1 MLLSSQPTRCAR
13 ILARGDFF
21 FSCMLN
27 KAILPFL
34 PPFCDSKEKHRSN
47 MYIEYY
53 NKRNMHC
60 VWGSGERERQRHREV
75 ETETHTHTEW
85 MCMHIGICLSYVP
98 WVLLLPRPNVCICWV
113 LSSSYLLYKY
123 SSVFGGRKDGRCYL
137 AVDFLKSD
145 KSLLWCGERD
155 PV

>member
-1 MLLSSQPTRCAR
+1 MLLSKAMLLSSQPTRCAR
-13 ILARGDFF
+13 ILARGVFF
-21 FSCMLN
+21 FFFCMLN

-75 ETETHTHTEW
+75 ETETHTHTQNK
-85 MCMHIGICLSYVP
+85 C
-98 WVLLLPRPNVCICWV
+98 VCISVSVCLMFHECCCCPGPMCV
-113 LSSSYLLYKY
+113 CVEPSPLPTY
-123 SSVFGGRKDGRCYL
+123 SISTQMSLESGRMGGAIL
-137 AVDFLKSD
+137 Q
-145 KSLLWCGERD
+145 
-155 PV
+155 